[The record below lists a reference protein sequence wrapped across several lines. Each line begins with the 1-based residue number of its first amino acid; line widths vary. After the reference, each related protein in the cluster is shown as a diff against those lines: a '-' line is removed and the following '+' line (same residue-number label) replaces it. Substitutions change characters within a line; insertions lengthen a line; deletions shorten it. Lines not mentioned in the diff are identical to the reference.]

1 MIAKNKKVK
10 RRLVDLRAS
19 SGETPQIREEMI
31 KGYYKP
37 LKKSVT
43 LRLDADIVAWFKKQG
58 LRYQTRINRALRKL
72 MIESAGGE

>member
-58 LRYQTRINRALRKL
+58 PRYQTRINRALRKL

>member
-43 LRLDADIVAWFKKQG
+43 LRLDADIVVWFKKQG
-58 LRYQTRINRALRKL
+58 PRYQTRINRALRKL

>member
-58 LRYQTRINRALRKL
+58 PRYQTRINRALRKL
-72 MIESAGGE
+72 MTESAGGE